1 MVMKKYDV
9 VVSGYVS
16 MDHMLKIKTPAAVGF
31 TSLIENKTNSKIY
44 YGGCSVNIAYALCKL
59 GVKAM
64 PILRVGGD
72 YEEIGFKKF
81 MEDGGVSLEGTTV
94 IPDET
99 TSVCYLVQDNKG
111 QHITLYY
118 TGAMDEKYSC
128 ALSDEIFENTQLGV
142 ITVAAHEDN
151 AEFYKKCRA
160 HDVPIV
166 FGMKADFDAF
176 PEPFLKELLLHS
188 KIIFTNESERET
200 IETLFHLDSITE
212 LFDLGE
218 MEIIVTTYGKQG
230 STYYQRR
237 ADGTIDSQCIPIC
250 DCTKVVD
257 TTGSGDGY
265 MAGFLYGY
273 LKGMPMADC
282 CRMGSTLSSFIIEKE
297 GCCTNAPSVEDI
309 TRRFENF
316 KNCKM

>member
-1 MVMKKYDV
+1 MKKYDV
-9 VVSGYVS
+9 IVSGYVS

-31 TSLIENKTNSKIY
+31 TSLIENKTNSRIY

-59 GVKAM
+59 GLKAM

-81 MEDGGVSLEGTTV
+81 MEDGGVPLDATSV
-94 IPDET
+94 IEEET
-99 TSVCYLVQDNKG
+99 TSVCYLIQDNKG

-128 ALSDEIFENTQLGV
+128 ELSDDIFENTSLGV
-142 ITVAAHEDN
+142 ITVAARKDN
-151 AEFYKKCRA
+151 EEFYRKCRA
-160 HDVPIV
+160 HNVPIV

-200 IETLFHLDSITE
+200 IEKLLNLKSITD
-212 LFDLGE
+212 LFALGE

-230 STYYQRR
+230 STYYQRK

-265 MAGFLYGY
+265 VAGFLYGY
-273 LKGMPMADC
+273 LQGLPMADC

-297 GCCTNAPSVEDI
+297 GCCTNAPTVEEI

-316 KNCKM
+316 KKCAM